1 MINSS
6 TVFTGRLGFTTST
19 LGAKEIRDTGVKSL
33 SRSKGNFLYK
43 LGFTAK
49 AAVTAKGGDASK
61 IEFRQLAEVRG
72 PNYESDYKNKAKY
85 EPFQYVKVIAK

>member
-49 AAVTAKGGDASK
+49 AAVTAKSVYPSAGA
-61 IEFRQLAEVRG
+61 FA
-72 PNYESDYKNKAKY
+72 AKSVARTV
-85 EPFQYVKVIAK
+85 PPPGLLSMMTV